1 MNASPPNHNPVA
13 GSPTN
18 PVEDAAYCANQ
29 VQEQDSDRYLVALFQ
44 PKRLRQAAITLAA
57 WNLELS
63 NARPPSGEK
72 TLGLIRLQWHRDALQ
87 EILAGNPR
95 RHPVINALAVAH
107 ESGRVDAAA
116 LDAIVE
122 ARERDLDPEPPR
134 DLAEV
139 EAYARATSGALHR
152 HLWRDTKAAQA
163 AEDAG
168 TAFALIGLA
177 RSEPINQAR
186 GRPWA
191 PKALNGDLRPLIQ
204 RAIELAET
212 KGPSAA
218 IAPATIAKGYA
229 KRALKAKYD
238 PTSALMA
245 AADPWRLWRLLMTK
259 FL

>member
-1 MNASPPNHNPVA
+1 MNASLHNLNPAA

-44 PKRLRQAAITLAA
+44 PKRLRQAGITLAA

-107 ESGRVDAAA
+107 EFGRVDAAA

-122 ARERDLDPEPPR
+122 ARERDLDPEPPS

-139 EAYARATSGALHR
+139 EAYARSTSGALHR

-212 KGPSAA
+212 KGPSTA

-229 KRALKAKYD
+229 KRALKAKCN

-245 AADPWRLWRLLMTK
+245 AADPWRLWRLLARK
-259 FL
+259 IV

>member
-1 MNASPPNHNPVA
+1 MNASPQISEPLD
-13 GSPTN
+13 
-18 PVEDAAYCANQ
+18 DAAYCANQ
-29 VQEQDSDRYLVALFQ
+29 VREHDSDRYLVALFQ
-44 PKRLRQAAITLAA
+44 PKRLRETAITLAA

-72 TLGLIRLQWHRDALQ
+72 TLGLIRLQWHRDALA
-87 EILAGNPR
+87 EIIAGNPR
-95 RHPVINALAVAH
+95 RHPVINALAEAH
-107 ESGRVDAAA
+107 NAGFVDAVA

-122 ARERDLDPEPPR
+122 SRERDLDPAPPR
-134 DLAEV
+134 DVAEL

-152 HLWRDTKAAQA
+152 QLWRDTKAAQA

-191 PKALNGDLRPLIQ
+191 PKALNGDLRPLIE
-204 RAIELAET
+204 RAVALAAT

-218 IAPATIAKGYA
+218 VAPATIAKGYA
-229 KRALKAKYD
+229 ARALKANCD
-238 PTSALMA
+238 PTSARMA
-245 AADPWRLWRLLMTK
+245 TPDPWRLWRLLGRK
-259 FL
+259 VL

>member
-1 MNASPPNHNPVA
+1 MNL
-13 GSPTN
+13 
-18 PVEDAAYCANQ
+18 VEAAAYCANQ

-44 PKRLRQAAITLAA
+44 PKRLRQTAITLAA

-87 EILAGNPR
+87 EILAGSPR
-95 RHPVINALAVAH
+95 RHPVINALAATH
-107 ESGRVDAAA
+107 ESGLVDAVS
-116 LDAIVE
+116 LDAIID
-122 ARERDLDPEPPR
+122 ARERDLDSKPTR
-134 DLAEV
+134 DLAEL

-152 HLWRDTKAAQA
+152 QLWRNTKAAQA

-204 RAIELAET
+204 RAVELAET

-229 KRALKAKYD
+229 KRVLKVNYD

-245 AADPWRLWRLLMTK
+245 TPDPWRLWRLLARK
-259 FL
+259 II